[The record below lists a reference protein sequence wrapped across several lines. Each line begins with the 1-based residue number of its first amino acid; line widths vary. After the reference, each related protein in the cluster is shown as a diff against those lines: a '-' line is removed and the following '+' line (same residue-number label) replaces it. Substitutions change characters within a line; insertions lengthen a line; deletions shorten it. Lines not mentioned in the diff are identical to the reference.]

1 MSYLKSVARNKAYA
15 SKDASNRSKF
25 EEYVGAIDVLA
36 VSPQKGN
43 NSEPHFWFF
52 KESQLNSV
60 AFRMFKKVLKNV
72 ANPHGGGWAYTFDGI
87 SKWHSITNDGECNVL
102 TLGNCLMD
110 PDMICL
116 LNDREIV
123 RTLTFKAS
131 LNGTN
136 ITKEEAIKN
145 SEEWEQTTNDNILD
159 AIPTCD
165 DFTVENESSAG
176 SSSGSS
182 PATPAKAF
190 VGGKRKARS

>member
-1 MSYLKSVARNKAYA
+1 
-15 SKDASNRSKF
+15 
-25 EEYVGAIDVLA
+25 
-36 VSPQKGN
+36 
-43 NSEPHFWFF
+43 
-52 KESQLNSV
+52 
-60 AFRMFKKVLKNV
+60 
-72 ANPHGGGWAYTFDGI
+72 
-87 SKWHSITNDGECNVL
+87 
-102 TLGNCLMD
+102 MD

-145 SEEWEQTTNDNILD
+145 SEDWEQTTDDNILD